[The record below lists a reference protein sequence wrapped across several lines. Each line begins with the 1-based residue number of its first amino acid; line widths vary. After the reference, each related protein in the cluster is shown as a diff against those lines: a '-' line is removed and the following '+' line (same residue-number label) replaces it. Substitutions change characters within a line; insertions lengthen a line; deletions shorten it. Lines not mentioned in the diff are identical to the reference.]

1 MEVPPSWYAALV
13 SNHLNWMATSHR
25 KPMHLWAK
33 PVWNQSIDKH
43 FMIILQWTDNV
54 MPTGCNNPW
63 FLWIKTLESAQVNP
77 LIIIVAVF
85 VDHVTS
91 CYIPSNP
98 MVKTPYINPWISPAM
113 SIFRS
118 HGWSRSFSS
127 ALQKSATA
135 ELRIRPCLWSC
146 LKGRILG
153 YKYMETPRFR

>member
-98 MVKTPYINPWISPAM
+98 MVKTPYINPCRNLSRYVHLSVPWLEPKLFICTSEVCHSGTSNPAVPVKLFERENTG
-113 SIFRS
+113 I
-118 HGWSRSFSS
+118 
-127 ALQKSATA
+127 
-135 ELRIRPCLWSC
+135 
-146 LKGRILG
+146 
-153 YKYMETPRFR
+153 